1 MTARR
6 ICKDERYPHA
16 RRGDLKGFTLL
27 ELLISITLLG
37 FILVL
42 LFGGLRLGIR
52 SWDAVQQRVDNLNSV
67 RSVENFLRQEM
78 EAIAP
83 YRWKGAPGQRLAFL
97 GQRDKMS
104 FVAQLP
110 GRIGVG
116 GLYLVN
122 LELEQSS
129 KGRRLLWR
137 YVPVTSQMTDFSPL
151 DQASELV
158 LANTELN
165 TVEDIWFT
173 YFGPDGAGGSLL
185 WQDRWESS
193 SSLPSLIRIQV
204 KFAGDGEWPEFVVAP
219 RLSSELTQ

>member
-1 MTARR
+1 MTKPSTCVGFSRS
-6 ICKDERYPHA
+6 
-16 RRGDLKGFTLL
+16 RRGDLNGFTLL

-42 LFGGLRLGIR
+42 LFGGLRLGMR

-67 RSVENFLRQEM
+67 RSVENFLRREM
-78 EAIAP
+78 EAISP
-83 YRWKGAPGQRLAFL
+83 YRWKGAPGQSLAFL

-116 GLYLVN
+116 GLYLVS
-122 LELEQSS
+122 LELEQNS

-137 YVPVTSQMTDFSPL
+137 YVPVTNQMADFSPL
-151 DQASELV
+151 EQAPELV
-158 LANTELN
+158 LAGTELN

-173 YFGPDGAGGSLL
+173 YLGPDGQNGSLR
-185 WQDRWESS
+185 WQDRWEVPSR
-193 SSLPSLIRIQV
+193 LPSLIRIQV
-204 KFAGDGEWPEFVVAP
+204 KFASGGEWPEFVVAP
-219 RLSSELTQ
+219 RLSSEPTR

>member
-6 ICKDERYPHA
+6 IYKGKRFLPV
-16 RRGDLKGFTLL
+16 RRGGLEGFTLL
-27 ELLISITLLG
+27 ELLIAITLLG

-67 RSVENFLRQEM
+67 RSIENFLRQEM
-78 EAIAP
+78 EAIVP

-97 GQRDKMS
+97 GQRDKIS

-122 LELEQSS
+122 LELEQTS

-137 YVPVTSQMTDFSPL
+137 YVPVANQMTDFSPL

-158 LANTELN
+158 LAATELN
-165 TVEDIWFT
+165 AVEDIWFT
-173 YFGPDGAGGSLL
+173 YLGPDGPSGPLH
-185 WQDRWESS
+185 WQDRWESP

-219 RLSSELTQ
+219 RLSSEPTQ